1 MAKNNKQNIKQG
13 EFGDGSAPTMLH
25 AYVATTGTGK
35 TTETKAH
42 AKRLGGKVLVIV
54 DNLTVEGWENV
65 KVISP
70 TKKALSFKSGVRKI
84 LFDDYGAEAVWG
96 NIHKYFRNGNIIMD
110 DCAMYVEPN
119 WNHNAALKKVV
130 IQHRHISVDI
140 FVIVHQ
146 FNDLP
151 PKMWGY
157 VKYLFVGK
165 LTSIPKKSDIK
176 VANPKALIDT
186 AIRFNKAIA
195 AAEGKGQDVFK
206 KFYCYKNF

>member
-1 MAKNNKQNIKQG
+1 METAQ
-13 EFGDGSAPTMLH
+13 TMLH

-42 AKRLGGKVLVIV
+42 AKRLGGKTLVII
-54 DNLTVEGWENV
+54 DNATVQGWDDI
-65 KVISP
+65 KAIAP
-70 TKKALSFKSGVRKI
+70 TKKALGFKKGVRKI
-84 LFDDYGAEAVWG
+84 YFDDYGAEEVWG
-96 NIHKYFRNGNIIMD
+96 NIHRHFRNGNIIMD
-110 DCAMYVEPN
+110 DAAMYVEPN

-140 FVIVHQ
+140 FIIVHQ

-157 VKYLFVGK
+157 IKYLFIGK

-176 VANPKALIDT
+176 VANPRALIET
-186 AIRFNKAIA
+186 AIKMNRAIA
-195 AAEGKGQDVFK
+195 AAETRGEDVFR